1 MAEEPVMLSAA
12 DVETLLRDPSAAGRE
27 AAATKVAVAFSNL
40 QLGER
45 ERALAEEIFRTFVR
59 DTEVRVRAALADQ
72 LKRSREVPHDIA
84 LTLARDVAR
93 VAGPILEFSSVL
105 TDEDLVEIVASASG
119 DHQVAVAKRAS
130 LGAEVVSALTDKGG
144 EEAVATLM
152 ENHDVEIGEAAF
164 ARAID
169 RFGTSARVNT
179 PMAKRPKLPL
189 GIAER
194 LVTLVSDSLRDHLV
208 AHHELTPDM
217 ATDLVLSTRERVTL
231 SLTADANQPDVIRL
245 VHQLNNNRRLT
256 PTIVLRALCLGDTDF
271 FEAAV
276 AEIAGVSVVN
286 AHKLIHDPGDLGLKA
301 IYQHCKLPME
311 LYPLARAAID
321 VATEI
326 RHDGEPGDR
335 QRFTERMIE
344 RLLTR
349 AENSVDAA
357 NLDYLINKIGK
368 VAA

>member
-1 MAEEPVMLSAA
+1 MAEHPVMLSAA
-12 DVETLLRDPSAAGRE
+12 DVETLLRDPSPAGRE
-27 AAATKVAVAFSNL
+27 SAATKVAAAFSGM

-84 LTLARDVAR
+84 LALARDVAR
-93 VAGPILEFSSVL
+93 VASPMLEFSTVL

-119 DHQVAVAKRAS
+119 AHQVAVAKRS
-130 LGAEVVSALTDKGG
+130 GLGAEVVSALTEKGG

-152 ENHDVEIGEAAF
+152 ENHSVEIGEAAF
-164 ARAID
+164 ARALD
-169 RFGTSARVNT
+169 RFGDSERVNA
-179 PMAKRPKLPL
+179 PMARRPKLPL
-189 GIAER
+189 NIAER
-194 LVTLVSDSLRDHLV
+194 LVTLVSDGLRDHLV
-208 AHHELTPDM
+208 SHHELTPDM

-245 VHQLNNNRRLT
+245 VHQLNDNRRLT
-256 PTIVLRALCLGDTDF
+256 PTIVLRALCLGDIDF

-286 AHKLIHDPGDLGLKA
+286 AHKLIHDPGELGLKA
-301 IYQHCKLPME
+301 IYQHCKLPAE

-321 VATEI
+321 VAGEI

-368 VAA
+368 AAA